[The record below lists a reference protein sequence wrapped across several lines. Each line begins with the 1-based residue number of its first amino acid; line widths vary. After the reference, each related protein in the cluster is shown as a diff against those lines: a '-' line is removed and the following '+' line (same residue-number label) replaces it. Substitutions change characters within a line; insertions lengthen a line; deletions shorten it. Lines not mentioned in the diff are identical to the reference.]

1 MLLDFSIIR
10 FVSSITDSGVPVNS
24 GGACGG
30 FLKACGAIVEVVSGR
45 VEEMAGRRL
54 VLAP

>member
-1 MLLDFSIIR
+1 MIR
-10 FVSSITDSGVPVNS
+10 FVSAMTDSGVPVNS

-45 VEEMAGRRL
+45 VEEMVGRKL

>member
-1 MLLDFSIIR
+1 M
-10 FVSSITDSGVPVNS
+10 PVNS
-24 GGACGG
+24 GGTCGG

-45 VEEMAGRRL
+45 VGEMDGRKL